1 MIILSIHIFLLTF
14 FLVDGS
20 NSSLQEDKPTNKS
33 NQDFMNCSPFLYL
46 RMAQAI
52 NEKRWL
58 QGVPPL
64 VLDTTNKD
72 LVEYVQRFVDQGT
85 GKPEPPVR
93 PPIAF
98 SQFYGVYPKTDSSPE
113 EDIRG
118 LYAMGDDYPYYGQ
131 EPPPKSLYP
140 YYDRYYVF
148 TQLIWAAS
156 RRVFIACSDYGDYR
170 HMLVAFLP
178 PGNIKGEY
186 VRNVRRPREG
196 KNDLADLKK
205 ATNANE

>member
-1 MIILSIHIFLLTF
+1 MIFVFIIIFILTLFS
-14 FLVDGS
+14 VDGS
-20 NSSLQEDKPTNKS
+20 NSSLPEDNTDK
-33 NQDFMNCSPFLYL
+33 DFMNCSPFLYL
-46 RMAQAI
+46 QYTQAI

-58 QGVPPL
+58 HGVPPL

-72 LVEYVQRFVDQGT
+72 LVEFVQGFVDHGAE
-85 GKPEPPVR
+85 KRPDLPVR

-98 SQFYGVYPKTDSSPE
+98 SQFYGVYPKTDCSPE
-113 EDIRG
+113 EDIRE
-118 LYAMGDDYPYYGQ
+118 LYAIGDAYPFYGQ
-131 EPPPKSLYP
+131 EPPPKSIDP
-140 YYDRYYVF
+140 EYYRYYAF

-196 KNDLADLKK
+196 KNDLDDLKK
-205 ATNANE
+205 ATNATE